1 MARLKK
7 TKVDDNLLGEVA
19 VVDAPKEDRFTAIE
33 KKAAKPKKEKI
44 VKKKAEPVRRLAL
57 NEICVKS
64 EHITS
69 DYALYNADCIEALKG
84 IPDNSIDYSIFSPP
98 FEGMY
103 TYSSSNRDFGNCKNT
118 AEFRTH
124 NAFLIQEL
132 FRVIKPGRNLS
143 FHCMNLPTSKQRDGY
158 IGIRDFRG
166 DLIFDF
172 QRAGFIYHS
181 EVCIWKDPV
190 TAMQRSKA
198 LGLLYKQLKKD
209 SAMSRQG
216 IPDYLVTMRKPGVNP
231 HPVTKAGDRTK
242 VLDDDFTIDDWQ
254 QYASPVWLE
263 LTENKDFK
271 SMQEMVNYCYG
282 AASPVWM
289 DIDQGNTLQRV
300 REDEDERH
308 ICPLQLGV
316 IERGI
321 RLWTNK
327 GDVVLT
333 PFLGIGSEAFVAVR
347 MGRKAV
353 GIELKSIYYQQAC
366 KNLLLADTENRQTTL
381 NFEG

>member
-1 MARLKK
+1 MSENLIGEIETPVKK
-7 TKVDDNLLGEVA
+7 TRAKRA
-19 VVDAPKEDRFTAIE
+19 V
-33 KKAAKPKKEKI
+33 KEKS
-44 VKKKAEPVRRLAL
+44 VRPFAEKPRRLSL

-64 EHITS
+64 QHITS

-103 TYSSSNRDFGNCKNT
+103 TYSSSNRDFGNCSDT

-124 NAFLIQEL
+124 NSFLINEL
-132 FRVIKPGRNLS
+132 FRVLKPGRNLS
-143 FHCMNLPTSKQRDGY
+143 FHCMNLPTSKQRDGF

-166 DLIFDF
+166 DLVFDF
-172 QRAGFIYHS
+172 QKAGFIYHS

-198 LGLLYKQLKKD
+198 LGLLYKQVKKD
-209 SAMSRQG
+209 TAMSRQG
-216 IPDYLVTMRKPGVNP
+216 IPDFLVTMRKPGSNP
-231 HPVTKAGDRTK
+231 EPITKKGDR
-242 VLDDDFTIDDWQ
+242 VIVDEDDFTIDMWQ
-254 QYASPVWLE
+254 QYASPVWADIV
-263 LTENKDFK
+263 ENKKFK
-271 SMQEMVNYCYG
+271 SMQDMLNFCMG

-289 DIDQGNTLQRV
+289 DIDQSNTLQKV
-300 REDEDERH
+300 REEEDERH
-308 ICPLQLGV
+308 ICPLQLEV

-321 RLWTNK
+321 RLWTNR

-347 MGRKAV
+347 MNRKAI
-353 GIELKSIYYQQAC
+353 GIELKSVYFEQAK
-366 KNLLLADTENRQTTL
+366 KNLSLADFENRQTEL
-381 NFEG
+381 NFG